1 MKIYVIF
8 CDFTI
13 FTKWTR
19 MYKPDLC
26 LVQQN
31 CWVCLMLSGKIFQT
45 VNMRLYEYGHE
56 QAK

>member
-1 MKIYVIF
+1 
-8 CDFTI
+8 
-13 FTKWTR
+13 
-19 MYKPDLC
+19 L